1 MIQSWLCFYVDDDD
15 DKHAI
20 NVCDLFL
27 ITLFSA
33 ILISEFVQN
42 AMTESFLPPGE
53 KN

>member
-1 MIQSWLCFYVDDDD
+1 MIQSWLSFYVHDDD

-27 ITLFSA
+27 ISLFSA
-33 ILISEFVQN
+33 ALISESVQN

-53 KN
+53 KS